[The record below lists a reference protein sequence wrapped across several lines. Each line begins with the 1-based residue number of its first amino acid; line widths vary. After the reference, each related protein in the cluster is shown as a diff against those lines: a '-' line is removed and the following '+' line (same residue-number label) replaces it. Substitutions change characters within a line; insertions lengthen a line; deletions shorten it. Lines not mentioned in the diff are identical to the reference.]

1 MISNNLL
8 KRVQDMKGPS
18 DSDILW
24 TGTLNQLLVT
34 QSTYSWYT
42 PSITTAQNFWFAEKK
57 NVKSINPDKLKIS
70 NYNNN
75 LVSSRYQ
82 TSRDKIITIRVYLLL
97 AVCSGIHGWRQ
108 PFVD

>member
-42 PSITTAQNFWFAEKK
+42 PSFTTAQNFWFAEKK
-57 NVKSINPDKLKIS
+57 NVKSINADKLKIS

-97 AVCSGIHGWRQ
+97 VVCWGTHGWRQ
-108 PFVD
+108 PFLD